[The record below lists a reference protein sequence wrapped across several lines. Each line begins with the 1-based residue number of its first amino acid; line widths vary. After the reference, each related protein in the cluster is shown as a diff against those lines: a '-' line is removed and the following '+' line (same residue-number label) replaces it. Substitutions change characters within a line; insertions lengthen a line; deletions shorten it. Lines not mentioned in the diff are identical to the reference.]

1 MKHFSQM
8 CCEKVDFFL
17 LYRIFR
23 LLSSYSSH
31 LFTISLSAQGTPFG
45 CPFRGAFF
53 RKSSTP
59 TNASPERGDSPRG
72 GEMSRRDRGDRSV
85 RGGPPPGGG
94 GVSHAESFLNHPI
107 QHPSITRTSCA
118 FGCAPIT
125 VCTRAP
131 PSKKQ
136 NVGMLEMPNCTA
148 SACCSSTF
156 TL

>member
-1 MKHFSQM
+1 MEHFSQM

-31 LFTISLSAQGTPFG
+31 LFTISLPAQGTSSG
-45 CPFRGAFF
+45 RPFRGAFF

-59 TNASPERGDSPRG
+59 TNASPLGVTPHGVGRCPKGTEGTAQYEGDHRRWWRGLPHK
-72 GEMSRRDRGDRSV
+72 ET
-85 RGGPPPGGG
+85 PQLP
-94 GVSHAESFLNHPI
+94 

-156 TL
+156 SL

>member
-17 LYRIFR
+17 LYRISR
-23 LLSSYSSH
+23 LLSSCSSH
-31 LFTISLSAQGTPFG
+31 LFTISLPAITDITTP
-45 CPFRGAFF
+45 
-53 RKSSTP
+53 K
-59 TNASPERGDSPRG
+59 ASPLGVTPHGVGRCPEGTEGTAQYEENHRRWWRGLPRR
-72 GEMSRRDRGDRSV
+72 EF
-85 RGGPPPGGG
+85 PQLP
-94 GVSHAESFLNHPI
+94 

>member
-1 MKHFSQM
+1 MEHFSQM

-31 LFTISLSAQGTPFG
+31 LFTISLSAITDITTP
-45 CPFRGAFF
+45 
-53 RKSSTP
+53 K
-59 TNASPERGDSPRG
+59 ASPLGVTPHGVGRCPEGTEG
-72 GEMSRRDRGDRSV
+72 TAQYEGDRRRRW
-85 RGGPPPGGG
+85 RGSQLKPFFQTFQLYSKP
-94 GVSHAESFLNHPI
+94 LNHPI

-136 NVGMLEMPNCTA
+136 NVGMLEMPNCMA